1 MGLVYDLTQE
11 GIEWHGRN
19 CFLEVLLTIHWSV
32 ELSVA
37 KIMVMRPNV
46 DAWGERLNPKETRKF
61 NLFHSIKKQINITI
75 KHIQQEV
82 KIMVETRQASGG
94 GLILLAIILAILLFL
109 LPGLVLWLAW
119 IGVIILFIGGLAS
132 LFAWQF
138 SYSLEYVKSLFFSLC
153 TGCSILQRFLSV
165 GPEIRT

>member
-1 MGLVYDLTQE
+1 
-11 GIEWHGRN
+11 
-19 CFLEVLLTIHWSV
+19 LLTIHWSV

-46 DAWGERLNPKETRKF
+46 DACGERLNPKETRKF

-109 LPGLVLWLAW
+109 LPGLVLWLVW

-132 LFAWQF
+132 LFA
-138 SYSLEYVKSLFFSLC
+138 
-153 TGCSILQRFLSV
+153 
-165 GPEIRT
+165 

>member
-1 MGLVYDLTQE
+1 M
-11 GIEWHGRN
+11 
-19 CFLEVLLTIHWSV
+19 FTIQWPV
-32 ELSVA
+32 GPSVA
-37 KIMVMRPNV
+37 KIMVMRPNI
-46 DAWGERLNPKETRKF
+46 DACGERLNPKETPKF
-61 NLFHSIKKQINITI
+61 NVFHLIKKQINITI

-132 LFAWQF
+132 LFA
-138 SYSLEYVKSLFFSLC
+138 
-153 TGCSILQRFLSV
+153 
-165 GPEIRT
+165 

>member
-1 MGLVYDLTQE
+1 
-11 GIEWHGRN
+11 
-19 CFLEVLLTIHWSV
+19 
-32 ELSVA
+32 
-37 KIMVMRPNV
+37 MVMRPNI
-46 DAWGERLNPKETRKF
+46 DACGERLNHKETLKF
-61 NLFHSIKKQINITI
+61 NVFHSIKKQLNITI

-132 LFAWQF
+132 LFA
-138 SYSLEYVKSLFFSLC
+138 
-153 TGCSILQRFLSV
+153 
-165 GPEIRT
+165 